1 MNTLKVVSGIL
12 IVVALFIL
20 NRLDAKKKKQEKKKY
35 VESEKPLYELS
46 CSMIISKDIVQARH
60 ISMSRWGTSVYVLLY
75 NDVIKF
81 TFANEKYLP
90 EIAVKDIEIIF
101 IKRVLGEDLLYI
113 KHKVSPEKKVQYK
126 ETYPEFYLSG
136 DKEDLLYIKDLI
148 EERMN
153 RPKIVD
159 LTGGDQTEQ

>member
-12 IVVALFIL
+12 IVIALFIL
-20 NRLDAKKKKQEKKKY
+20 NRIDSKKKKQEKKKY
-35 VESEKPLYELS
+35 VELEKPLYELS
-46 CSMIISKDIVQARH
+46 CSMIISKNIVQARH
-60 ISMSRWGTSVYVLLY
+60 ISMSRWGMSVYVLLY

-90 EIAVKDIEIIF
+90 EIMVKDIEIIL
-101 IKRVLGEDLLYI
+101 IQRVLGEDLLYI
-113 KHKVSPEKKVQYK
+113 KHKVSPEKKAQYK

-136 DKEDLLYIKDLI
+136 DKEELVYIKDFI
-148 EERMN
+148 EERMH
-153 RPKIVD
+153 RPQVID

>member
-1 MNTLKVVSGIL
+1 MNTLKVVSSIL
-12 IVVALFIL
+12 IVIALFIL
-20 NRLDAKKKKQEKKKY
+20 NRIDSKKKKQEKKKY
-35 VESEKPLYELS
+35 VELEKPLYELS
-46 CSMIISKDIVQARH
+46 CSMIISKNIVQARH

-113 KHKVSPEKKVQYK
+113 KHKVSPEKKAQYK

-136 DKEDLLYIKDLI
+136 DKEDLLYIKNFI
-148 EERMN
+148 EERMQ

-159 LTGGDQTEQ
+159 LTGGDQTAQ

>member
-1 MNTLKVVSGIL
+1 
-12 IVVALFIL
+12 
-20 NRLDAKKKKQEKKKY
+20 
-35 VESEKPLYELS
+35 
-46 CSMIISKDIVQARH
+46 MIISKDIVQARH

-136 DKEDLLYIKDLI
+136 DKEDLLYIKDFI

>member
-1 MNTLKVVSGIL
+1 MSTLKVVSGIL
-12 IVVALFIL
+12 IVVTLFIL

-35 VESEKPLYELS
+35 VESEKPLYELN
-46 CSMIISKDIVQARH
+46 CSIIISKDIVQARH

-113 KHKVSPEKKVQYK
+113 KHKVSPEKKAQYK

-136 DKEDLLYIKDLI
+136 EKEDLLYIKNFI
-148 EERMN
+148 EERMH
-153 RPKIVD
+153 RPQIID
-159 LTGGDQTEQ
+159 LTGGDQTAQ